1 MDNVYKTYK
10 REMDFSLYSFLRQ
23 LDAVGIGLELADGD
37 QLKMVGGS
45 NLTPDQR
52 AHIIANRGAVLAA
65 IKAQLVTMG
74 EMLNRVEQATTWS
87 GLEQVVAEGYE
98 AWKSGK
104 LQTAHYERVTV
115 AACNH
120 AREIPPSH
128 SIINNAIVRT
138 AEVNAQVV
146 EVFDGERVA

>member
-1 MDNVYKTYK
+1 
-10 REMDFSLYSFLRQ
+10 
-23 LDAVGIGLELADGD
+23 LELADGD
-37 QLKMVGGS
+37 QLKMLGGS

-52 AHIIANRGAVLAA
+52 AHIIANRGAVMAA

-74 EMLNRVEQATTWS
+74 ELTNRVEQATTWS
-87 GLEQVVAEGYE
+87 ALEQIVAEGYE
-98 AWKSGK
+98 AWKAGK

-138 AEVNAQVV
+138 AEVNAQVI
-146 EVFDGERVA
+146 EIFDGKRVGIQSPDTPLHIVSSPLSVERKS

>member
-1 MDNVYKTYK
+1 MDNVYK
-10 REMDFSLYSFLRQ
+10 FLRQ
-23 LDAVGIGLELADGD
+23 LDAAGIGLELADGD
-37 QLKMVGGS
+37 QLKMSGGS

-52 AHIIANRGAVLAA
+52 AHIIKNRGAFLAA
-65 IKAQLVTMG
+65 IKAQLVAMG
-74 EMLNRVEQATTWS
+74 ELTNRVEQATTWS
-87 GLEQVVAEGYE
+87 ALEQIVAEGCE
-98 AWKSGK
+98 AWKAGK

-138 AEVNAQVV
+138 AEVNAKVV

>member
-1 MDNVYKTYK
+1 MDNAYP
-10 REMDFSLYSFLRQ
+10 YSFLRQ
-23 LDAVGIGLELADGD
+23 LDANRIGLEIAEGG
-37 QLKMVGGS
+37 QLKMIGGS
-45 NLTPDQR
+45 NLTTGQR
-52 AHIIANRGAVLAA
+52 EHIIKNRGQIIDG

-87 GLEQVVAEGYE
+87 ALEQVVAEGYE

>member
-1 MDNVYKTYK
+1 MDNVYNF
-10 REMDFSLYSFLRQ
+10 MRQ
-23 LDAVGIGLELADGD
+23 LDAAGIGLELADGD
-37 QLKMVGGS
+37 QLKMSGGS

-52 AHIIANRGAVLAA
+52 AHIIKNRGAVMAA
-65 IKAQLVTMG
+65 IKAQHVTMG
-74 EMLNRVEQATTWS
+74 ELLNRVEQATTWS
-87 GLEQVVAEGYE
+87 ALEQIVAEGCE

-120 AREIPPSH
+120 ARDIPPSH

>member
-1 MDNVYKTYK
+1 MDNVYNF
-10 REMDFSLYSFLRQ
+10 MRQ
-23 LDAVGIGLELADGD
+23 LDAAGIGLELADGD

-52 AHIIANRGAVLAA
+52 AHIIANRGAVMAA
-65 IKAQLVTMG
+65 IKAQHVTMG

-87 GLEQVVAEGYE
+87 ALEQIVAEGCE

-128 SIINNAIVRT
+128 SIINNAIVKT

>member
-1 MDNVYKTYK
+1 MDNAYP
-10 REMDFSLYSFLRQ
+10 YSFLRQ
-23 LDAVGIGLELADGD
+23 LDANKIGLEIAEGD
-37 QLKMVGGS
+37 QLKMTGGS
-45 NLTPDQR
+45 NLTTGQR
-52 AHIIANRGAVLAA
+52 AHIIKNRGAIMAA
-65 IKAQLVTMG
+65 IKAQCVTMG
-74 EMLNRVEQATTWS
+74 ELINRVEQATTWS
-87 GLEQVVAEGYE
+87 ALEQIVAEGCE
-98 AWKSGK
+98 AWKAGR

-138 AEVNAQVV
+138 AEVNAKVV

>member
-1 MDNVYKTYK
+1 MDNIYKF
-10 REMDFSLYSFLRQ
+10 MRQ
-23 LDAVGIGLELADGD
+23 LDTAGIVLELTDGYE
-37 QLKMVGGS
+37 LKRSGGS
-45 NLTPDQR
+45 ITPEQR
-52 AHIIANRGAVLAA
+52 AHIIKNRGAVMAA
-65 IKAQLVTMG
+65 IKAQHVTMR
-74 EMLNRVEQATTWS
+74 ELLNRVEQATTWS

>member
-1 MDNVYKTYK
+1 MDNVYK
-10 REMDFSLYSFLRQ
+10 FLRQ
-23 LDAVGIGLELADGD
+23 LDAAGIGLELADGD

-52 AHIIANRGAVLAA
+52 AHIIANRGAVMAA

>member
-1 MDNVYKTYK
+1 M
-10 REMDFSLYSFLRQ
+10 RQ
-23 LDAVGIGLELADGD
+23 LDAAGIGLELADGD

-45 NLTPDQR
+45 DLRSDQR
-52 AHIIANRGAVLAA
+52 AHIIKNRGAVMAA
-65 IKAQLVTMG
+65 IKAQCVTLI

-87 GLEQVVAEGYE
+87 GLEQIVAEGYE

-128 SIINNAIVRT
+128 SIINNVIVRT

>member
-1 MDNVYKTYK
+1 MDNVYNF
-10 REMDFSLYSFLRQ
+10 MRQ
-23 LDAVGIGLELADGD
+23 LDAAGIGLELADGD

-52 AHIIANRGAVLAA
+52 AHIIKNRGAVMAA
-65 IKAQLVTMG
+65 IMAQLVTMG
-74 EMLNRVEQATTWS
+74 ELLNRVEQATTWS

>member
-1 MDNVYKTYK
+1 MDNV
-10 REMDFSLYSFLRQ
+10 YSFLRQ

-52 AHIIANRGAVLAA
+52 AHIIANRGAVMAA
-65 IKAQLVTMG
+65 IKAQLVSMG

-87 GLEQVVAEGYE
+87 ALEQIVAEGCE
-98 AWKSGK
+98 AWKAGK

>member
-1 MDNVYKTYK
+1 MDNV
-10 REMDFSLYSFLRQ
+10 YSFLRQ
-23 LDAVGIGLELADGD
+23 LDAAGIGLELADGD
-37 QLKMVGGS
+37 QLKMLGGS
-45 NLTPDQR
+45 NLTTDQR
-52 AHIIANRGAVLAA
+52 AHIIKNRGAILTA
-65 IKAQLVTMG
+65 IKAQCVTMG

-87 GLEQVVAEGYE
+87 ALEQIVAEGYE
-98 AWKSGK
+98 AWKAGK

-138 AEVNAQVV
+138 AEVNAKVV

>member
-1 MDNVYKTYK
+1 MDNV
-10 REMDFSLYSFLRQ
+10 YSFLRQ
-23 LDAVGIGLELADGD
+23 LDAAGIGLELADGD
-37 QLKMVGGS
+37 QLKMLGGS
-45 NLTPDQR
+45 NLTTDQR
-52 AHIIANRGAVLAA
+52 AHIIKNKGAILTA
-65 IKAQLVTMG
+65 IKAQCVAMG

-87 GLEQVVAEGYE
+87 ALEQIVAEGYE
-98 AWKSGK
+98 AWKAGK

-115 AACNH
+115 AACNY

-138 AEVNAQVV
+138 AEVNEKVV

>member
-1 MDNVYKTYK
+1 MDNV
-10 REMDFSLYSFLRQ
+10 YSFLRQ

-52 AHIIANRGAVLAA
+52 AHIIANRGAVMAA
-65 IKAQLVTMG
+65 IKAQHVTMG

-87 GLEQVVAEGYE
+87 ALEQIVAEGCE
-98 AWKSGK
+98 AGKSGK

-128 SIINNAIVRT
+128 SIINNAIVKT

>member
-1 MDNVYKTYK
+1 M
-10 REMDFSLYSFLRQ
+10 
-23 LDAVGIGLELADGD
+23 
-37 QLKMVGGS
+37 
-45 NLTPDQR
+45 
-52 AHIIANRGAVLAA
+52 AA
-65 IKAQLVTMG
+65 IKAQHVTMC
-74 EMLNRVEQATTWS
+74 ELLNRVEQATTWS
-87 GLEQVVAEGYE
+87 GLEQIVAEGYE
-98 AWKSGK
+98 TWKSGK

-128 SIINNAIVRT
+128 SIINNVIVRT